1 MTVKHID
8 FIGDR
13 SPANTALIVIDVQ
26 RAFTESS
33 LFGIAS
39 AQSVLDNINGAVD
52 RARELEI
59 PVIWVRYQV
68 RTEVG
73 LGLTSKR
80 YDVEDLHTGEGT
92 EIDPRLHFLPT
103 DEVIIKPRQSAF
115 YGTDLEYLL
124 RSKGV
129 KYLCVAGVTT
139 NVCVLAVV
147 KDASERDFA
156 VNLLED
162 CTAALPILHNDEEI
176 MSANEVQSAAVN
188 FMRWAYGPVTKYKET
203 FDQISSNKGSAPV
216 SAKQNSA
223 LVIIDLQN
231 TFTQNSSPLSV
242 ENAEEL
248 IAHTNKLAEKAR
260 KKGVPV
266 IWVKRQ
272 DRLSVGPGVTA
283 SRYGRTGIHRDGG
296 AEFDSR
302 IEIKPG
308 DLTLTKRRQSSFYS
322 TDLELILR
330 GLDVTNL
337 YLAGVTTNVCVLGT
351 AKDAAE
357 RDIQVNI
364 VVDAT
369 ASLPIVS
376 NNETKL
382 SSEDTQFAAVNFVE
396 WAYGKLVNSEE
407 IFN

>member
-1 MTVKHID
+1 
-8 FIGDR
+8 
-13 SPANTALIVIDVQ
+13 
-26 RAFTESS
+26 
-33 LFGIAS
+33 
-39 AQSVLDNINGAVD
+39 
-52 RARELEI
+52 
-59 PVIWVRYQV
+59 
-68 RTEVG
+68 
-73 LGLTSKR
+73 
-80 YDVEDLHTGEGT
+80 
-92 EIDPRLHFLPT
+92 
-103 DEVIIKPRQSAF
+103 
-115 YGTDLEYLL
+115 
-124 RSKGV
+124 
-129 KYLCVAGVTT
+129 
-139 NVCVLAVV
+139 
-147 KDASERDFA
+147 
-156 VNLLED
+156 
-162 CTAALPILHNDEEI
+162 

-188 FMRWAYGPVTKYKET
+188 FMRWAYGPVTKFAET
-203 FDQISSNKGSAPV
+203 FDQIASNKGSVPV
-216 SAKQNSA
+216 PAKENSA

-231 TFTQNSSPLSV
+231 TFTQKSSPLSV

-272 DRLSVGPGVTA
+272 DRGTVGPGVTA
-283 SRYGRTGIHRDGG
+283 SRYGRAGIHRDGG

-369 ASLPIVS
+369 ASLPVVA
-376 NNETKL
+376 NKETRL
-382 SSEDTQFAAVNFVE
+382 SSEDTQFAAVNFIE